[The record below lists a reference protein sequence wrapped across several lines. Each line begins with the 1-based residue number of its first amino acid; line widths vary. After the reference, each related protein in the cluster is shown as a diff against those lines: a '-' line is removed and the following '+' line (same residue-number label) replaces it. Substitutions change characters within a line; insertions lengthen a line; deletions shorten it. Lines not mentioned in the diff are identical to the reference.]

1 MDSLRRPAGRLPHG
15 NLVHAACG
23 RTCSSPDELE
33 EPRMTWFGKGFD
45 SGGPTRWDIVA
56 GEL

>member
-1 MDSLRRPAGRLPHG
+1 
-15 NLVHAACG
+15 VHAACG